1 MNPDVLKSASAG
13 RLVADAVTLFPEMF
27 AALTRSGVT
36 RRALD
41 EGRWSLDF
49 WNPRDFTEDN
59 HRTVDDR
66 PYGGGPGMVMMPEP
80 LEAAIAAARE
90 KQAAAG
96 LAVSK
101 VVYLSPQGTPLTHS
115 RVMQF
120 AQQVR
125 TEGLIL
131 LCGRYEGIDERL
143 IERCVDEE
151 ISIGDFVLSGGEIP
165 AMALLDAVVRQLPG
179 VLNDAESAIQ
189 DSFVAGLLDCP
200 HYTRPEDYEGQR
212 VPDVLL
218 SGHHE
223 KIRRWRLIQ
232 ALGRTWQRR
241 PDLLAGR
248 SMSKEETQ
256 LLVQFQEQCGQETIK
271 EFKNESDSAT

>member
-1 MNPDVLKSASAG
+1 MSSAKG
-13 RLVADAVTLFPEMF
+13 LVADVLTLFPEMF
-27 AALTRSGVT
+27 VAISQSGIT
-36 RRALD
+36 RRALE
-41 EGRWSLDF
+41 EGRWSLNF

-80 LEAAIAAARE
+80 LEAAVTAARAR
-90 KQAAAG
+90 QAATG
-96 LAVSK
+96 LASRVI
-101 VVYLSPQGTPLTHS
+101 YLSPQGARLTHQ

-120 AQQVR
+120 VEQVE
-125 TEGLIL
+125 TEGLVL

-179 VLNDAESAIQ
+179 VLNDADSATQ

-200 HYTRPEDYEGQR
+200 HYTRPEDYDGQR

-223 KIRRWRLIQ
+223 QIRRWRLKQ

-241 PDLLAGR
+241 PELLAGR

-271 EFKNESDSAT
+271 EFKK